1 MPGKK
6 KGGWEEGWESVR
18 VRRGLC
24 VKADE
29 FVKTKRA
36 QDLGLANRTALV
48 EYFIREGLK
57 REGVL

>member
-1 MPGKK
+1 MVKRKK
-6 KGGWEEGWESVR
+6 EAWEEGWESVR

-48 EYFIREGLK
+48 EYFVREGLK
-57 REGVL
+57 KEGVL